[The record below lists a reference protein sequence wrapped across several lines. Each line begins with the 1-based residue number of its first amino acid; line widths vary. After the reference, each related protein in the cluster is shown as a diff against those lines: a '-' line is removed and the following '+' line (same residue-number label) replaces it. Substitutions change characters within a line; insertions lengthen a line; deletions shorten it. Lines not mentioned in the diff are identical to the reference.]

1 MRLETERMVIRDF
14 LPDDAADLQEIFG
27 DAETMKN
34 CEPAY
39 DPEKT
44 AKFLREFC
52 IARRGAAAAVLKET
66 SKVIGY
72 ILFNELEE
80 GVYEIGWI
88 FNRRYWRK
96 GYAYES
102 CRAVMEYGFAQRK
115 AHKIFAEAI
124 DGVKS
129 TGLMK
134 KLGMRLEGVQKQQ
147 TGDNF
152 GGWADLYLYGILQS
166 EWDNG
171 KEGTCCLLYTSPS
184 PRD

>member
-14 LPDDAADLQEIFG
+14 QLDGAADLQEIFG
-27 DAETMKN
+27 DAQTMKN

-171 KEGTCCLLYTSPS
+171 KEGTWQES
-184 PRD
+184 